1 MRRPLL
7 AALVLTVASSVGCG
21 SGSSAGGNSINAAE
35 FGRSC
40 LAASEC
46 VPVYSGTLGC
56 CGSGCPNA
64 AINASSY
71 SLYEADVTASLPA
84 CDNGSLPCPE
94 LDATGCGV
102 DVACT
107 YGVCEITSR

>member
-1 MRRPLL
+1 
-7 AALVLTVASSVGCG
+7 
-21 SGSSAGGNSINAAE
+21 
-35 FGRSC
+35 
-40 LAASEC
+40 
-46 VPVYSGTLGC
+46 VYSGTLGC

-84 CDNGSLPCPE
+84 CYGSPPCAD
-94 LDATGCGV
+94 LDATACGV
-102 DVACT
+102 GVACT